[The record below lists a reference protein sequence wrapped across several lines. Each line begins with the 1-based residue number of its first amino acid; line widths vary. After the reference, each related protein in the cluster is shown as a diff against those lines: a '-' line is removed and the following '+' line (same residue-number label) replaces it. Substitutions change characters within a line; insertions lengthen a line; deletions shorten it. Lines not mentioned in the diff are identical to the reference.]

1 LTHEVL
7 NYPKATKMKPM
18 LLNKKALAAT
28 LGCSPQTVLRLVK
41 AGKLPQP
48 VFGQFYYLPNVI
60 RALSGEETVDIEGEL
75 ARLEANVS
83 HSPRIVRTDPAP

>member
-1 LTHEVL
+1 MVYSGIYLTIEVL
-7 NYPKATKMKPM
+7 NYPKAIKMKPM

-60 RALSGEETVDIEGEL
+60 RALNGQETGNVDAPHEPL
-75 ARLEANVS
+75 PRLLTKGVT
-83 HSPRIVRTDPAP
+83 R